1 MTDVWPGN
9 ITISV
14 GQGTGAPSVMPG
26 TEGLPSMIG
35 LPITITFVETD
46 APGTGRHVLV
56 VQGLLAGE
64 GGTGQVVGFA
74 EMSPA
79 QTAGAPP
86 TSTFACFGSSTTGP
100 AWQQVI

>member
-1 MTDVWPGN
+1 
-9 ITISV
+9 
-14 GQGTGAPSVMPG
+14 
-26 TEGLPSMIG
+26 
-35 LPITITFVETD
+35 
-46 APGTGRHVLV
+46 

-64 GGTGQVVGFA
+64 GGTGHVVGFA